1 MLYCLHRL
9 LQYLLFP
16 AHPDMHHDSHN
27 TLEQTT
33 WIMRARAKRKLC
45 AWQRTS
51 TKLVASNRPSGKDTR
66 DREGTD
72 DKDEEKEEDEEGELH
87 E

>member
-1 MLYCLHRL
+1 
-9 LQYLLFP
+9 
-16 AHPDMHHDSHN
+16 
-27 TLEQTT
+27 
-33 WIMRARAKRKLC
+33 MRARAKRKLC
-45 AWQRTS
+45 ARQRTS

-66 DREGTD
+66 DRERTD